1 MKRDYDEVLS
11 EYGVAAYDEN
21 ASNNKT
27 VIAER
32 EKLEKWLNTL
42 DKQTLVTMAAKQ
54 ARTIEELQAATKAA
68 VIEWISVSDKTP
80 KHEPGKWSDVF
91 V

>member
-32 EKLEKWLNTL
+32 EKFEKWPNTL
-42 DKQTLVTMAAKQ
+42 DKQ
-54 ARTIEELQAATKAA
+54 ARAIEELQAATTNEYASGYVDGLRTAYRKLKGG
-68 VIEWISVSDKTP
+68 E
-80 KHEPGKWSDVF
+80 
-91 V
+91 